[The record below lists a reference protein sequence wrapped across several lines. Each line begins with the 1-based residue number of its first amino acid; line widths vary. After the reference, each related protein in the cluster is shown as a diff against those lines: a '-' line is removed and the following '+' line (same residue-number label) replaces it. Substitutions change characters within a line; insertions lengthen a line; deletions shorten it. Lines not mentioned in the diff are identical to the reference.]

1 MHRIYLKN
9 EGYAVDKLP
18 SEPTLLVE
26 LLDLCQDENVNFEL
40 FSAAISKDAGLT
52 AKILQVANS
61 PAYRK
66 WNKVTDIRRMLIV
79 LGMTN
84 VKNIVTTCAIQRVF
98 ADFSKGFNNHA
109 HVIWLRGLVCANL
122 AERIAKLIGYEKP
135 GEAFL
140 AGQFH
145 QVGMLLLLLNREDR
159 YLPILNRYY
168 SETENFLSLE
178 QEQLQVDHCE
188 LGTALVESWG
198 LDSFIADAIQFQHA
212 PADELI
218 NSPLLLKIL
227 AVASPLSSKN
237 NARNNR
243 NYLGRAELLLG
254 MTEDIILDCLTIA
267 IEKSEQIITALGF
280 NGRFYRE
287 ENEESIISTIQ
298 HEDGSNRLAEK
309 VKQIALSHTIG
320 TGEERGDL
328 DDFTKEI
335 RTSLSV
341 LFNLNKL
348 FFFKLSEDQSTLA
361 AINDLEINKLDE
373 IEFKVGDKNSLL
385 STAFDQK
392 DCILSWSKKCSIADK
407 QVIRLLNT
415 EAAYF
420 LPVYHEETGIGVLA
434 LGTTEREGENLHSQV
449 TFLKLLGKEIAR
461 KYFSQT
467 RSATHA
473 TEMTI
478 VDFKKVAH
486 EVSNPLT
493 IINNYLYILG
503 KKIDSS
509 HSAQE
514 EIKFIREEIERV
526 SHILLR
532 AKDPENPTNTEY
544 KQVDVNQLLT
554 ELDTLFSSSLYKTKQ
569 IESTLLLDKQI
580 PPLYCLR
587 DRLKQILINI
597 IKNSVEAMEDNNT
610 IEITTR
616 DNIYLNGQRYI
627 EISVQDS
634 GPGIAPEILKNLF
647 RPVTSTK
654 EGHSGLGLSIVHN
667 LVQEISGNITCY
679 SNQDQGTEFKIFI
692 PRKQEESE
700 IELK

>member
-1 MHRIYLKN
+1 MQRIYLKN
-9 EGYAVDKLP
+9 EGYSVDKLP

-26 LLDLCQDENVNFEL
+26 LLDLCQNKNANFEML
-40 FSAAISKDAGLT
+40 SSAISKDAGLT

-61 PAYRK
+61 PAYRSL
-66 WNKVTDIRRMLIV
+66 NKVTDILRMLIV
-79 LGMTN
+79 LGMPN
-84 VKNIVTTCAIQRVF
+84 VRNIVTICAIQQVF
-98 ADFSKGFNNHA
+98 ANFSKDFNNHA

-140 AGQFH
+140 AGQLH
-145 QVGMLLLLLNREDR
+145 QVGMLLLLLNRENS

-168 SETENFLSLE
+168 SDTENFLSLE
-178 QEQLQVDHCE
+178 REQLQIDHCE
-188 LGTALVESWG
+188 AGTALVESWE

-237 NARNNR
+237 SARNNR
-243 NYLGRAELLLG
+243 NYLERAGVLLG

-267 IEKSEQIITALGF
+267 IEKSEQIISDLGF

-287 ENEESIISTIQ
+287 ENEERIIHTIQ
-298 HEDGSNRLAEK
+298 HKNNSQKLAEK
-309 VKQIALSHTIG
+309 VKHIALSHTIG
-320 TGEERGDL
+320 TDEKMDL
-328 DDFTKEI
+328 TDFTKEI
-335 RTSLSV
+335 RTSFSV
-341 LFNLNKL
+341 IFNLNNL
-348 FFFKLSEDQSTLA
+348 FFFKLSEDQITLA

-373 IEFKVGDKNSLL
+373 IEFKAGDKNSLL
-385 STAFDQK
+385 STAFDQNN
-392 DCILSWSKKCSIADK
+392 CILSWSEKCSIADK

-420 LPVYHEETGIGVLA
+420 LPVYHEETGIGVLV
-434 LGTTEREGENLHSQV
+434 LGTTEQEGANLQSQAP
-449 TFLKLLGKEIAR
+449 FLKLLGKEIAR
-461 KYFSQT
+461 KYSSQT
-467 RSATHA
+467 KSATHA
-473 TEMTI
+473 TEMSI

-532 AKDPENPTNTEY
+532 AKDPENPTNTGY
-544 KQVDVNQLLT
+544 KQVDVNKLLT
-554 ELDTLFSSSLYKTKQ
+554 ELDTLFKSSLYKTKQ
-569 IESTLLLDKQI
+569 IESTLVLDKQI

-610 IEITTR
+610 IEMTTR

-654 EGHSGLGLSIVHN
+654 KGHSGLGLSIVHN

>member
-1 MHRIYLKN
+1 MQRIYLKN
-9 EGYAVDKLP
+9 EGYAADKLP

-26 LLDLCQDENVNFEL
+26 LLDLCQSENANFEL
-40 FSAAISKDAGLT
+40 FSAAIRKDAGLT

-61 PAYRK
+61 PAYRN

-98 ADFSKGFNNHA
+98 ADSSKDFNNHA
-109 HVIWLRGLVCANL
+109 HYIWLRGLVCANL

-145 QVGMLLLLLNREDR
+145 QVGMLLLLLNREDN

-168 SETENFLSLE
+168 SETENFLALE
-178 QEQLQVDHCE
+178 REQLQVDHCE
-188 LGTALVESWG
+188 LGAALVESWE

-218 NSPLLLKIL
+218 NSPLLLRIL

-237 NARNNR
+237 SARNNR
-243 NYLGRAELLLG
+243 SYLEKAGLLLG

-267 IEKSEQIITALGF
+267 TEKSEQMITALGF

-287 ENEESIISTIQ
+287 ENEASIIDTIQ
-298 HEDGSNRLAEK
+298 HEDGSHKLANK
-309 VKQIALSHTIG
+309 VKHIALSHTIG
-320 TGEERGDL
+320 RDAEMDL
-328 DDFTKEI
+328 ADFTKEV
-335 RTSLSV
+335 RTSFSV
-341 LFNLNKL
+341 LFNLNEL
-348 FFFKLSEDQSTLA
+348 FFFKINEDRTTLA

-373 IEFKVGDKNSLL
+373 IEFKTDDKNSLL
-385 STAFDQK
+385 STAFNK
-392 DCILSWSKKCSIADK
+392 NNCILSWSEKCSIADK

-420 LPVYHEETGIGVLA
+420 LPVYHQETGIGVLA
-434 LGTTEREGENLHSQV
+434 LGTTEREGAELQSQAP
-449 TFLKLLGKEIAR
+449 FLKLLGKEIAR
-461 KYFSQT
+461 RYFSQT
-467 RSATHA
+467 TSASHA
-473 TEMTI
+473 AGMTI

-503 KKIDSS
+503 KKIDGG

-514 EIKFIREEIERV
+514 EINFIREEIERV

-532 AKDPENPTNTEY
+532 AKDPQTPTRTEY
-544 KQVDVNQLLT
+544 KQVDINKLLT

-580 PPLYCLR
+580 PPLYCLP
-587 DRLKQILINI
+587 DKLKQILINI
-597 IKNSVEAMEDNNT
+597 IKNSVEAMENNNT
-610 IEITTR
+610 IEMTTR

-647 RPVTSTK
+647 KPVTSTK
-654 EGHSGLGLSIVHN
+654 EGHSGLGLSIVHT